1 MSLAG
6 SSAAPN
12 RRRVVV
18 TGLGIVSPVGNDVPT
33 FWQGLLGGKS
43 GAARLAS
50 FDLTDMEVTI
60 GCEVK
65 DFDPTRR
72 LDPKLAKRSDRFVQF
87 ALWAADEAVRAA
99 GLDVAKVDADRA
111 GVIVGSGMGG
121 VQVWESHH
129 AQFLQRG
136 PKRVSPLLI
145 PMMIPDMAAGQ
156 IAITYGLRGPNYDTT
171 SACASGAHATGVAFR
186 HILAGDADIIIAGG
200 TEAAITRFTV
210 AGFSNMGALSKRN
223 DAPEKASRPFD
234 RDRDGFVIAEG
245 CGIYVLEELGHAL
258 RRNAPIVCEI
268 AGYGATAD
276 GHHITA
282 PDPEGRGAIHA
293 MKMAIAEAGLQPE
306 EVDYVNAHGTSTPL
320 NDASEVKALIE
331 VFGAHAQK
339 MAVNST
345 KSMVGHGLGSAGAM
359 ELVAMALQLKHGKVH
374 ATVNFENPDDGVTM
388 DFVKDGPRD
397 QAIRAGISNSFGFG
411 GHNCCLCAKRFEQ

>member
-1 MSLAG
+1 MNRTG
-6 SSAAPN
+6 PSAASG
-12 RRRVVV
+12 RRVVV

-33 FWQGLLGGKS
+33 FWDSLMAGRVGT
-43 GAARLAS
+43 ARLEG
-50 FDLTDMEVTI
+50 FDLTDLDVTI
-60 GCEVK
+60 GAQVK
-65 DFDPTRR
+65 DFDPAARF
-72 LDPKLAKRSDRFVQF
+72 DPKLAKRSDRFVQF

-99 GLDVAKVDADRA
+99 GLDCAKLDADRA

-121 VQVWESHH
+121 VQVWEAHH

-186 HILAGDADIIIAGG
+186 HIVAGDADLMIAGG
-200 TEAAITRFTV
+200 SEAAITRFTV
-210 AGFSNMGALSKRN
+210 AGFANMGALSKRN
-223 DAPEKASRPFD
+223 DEPEKASRPFD

-245 CGIYVLEELGHAL
+245 CGVYILEELEHA
-258 RRNAPIVCEI
+258 RRRGAPIVCEI

-282 PDPEGRGAIHA
+282 PDPEGRGAINA
-293 MKMAIAEAGLQPE
+293 MRMAVADAGLRLE
-306 EVDYVNAHGTSTPL
+306 DIDYINAHGTSTPL
-320 NDASEVKALIE
+320 NDATEVKAIVDL
-331 VFGAHAQK
+331 FGAHAAQL
-339 MAVNST
+339 AVNST
-345 KSMVGHGLGSAGAM
+345 KSMIGHGLGSAGSM
-359 ELVAMALQLKHGKVH
+359 EFVAMALQIQRGRLH
-374 ATVNFENPDDGVTM
+374 ATVNFESPDDGVTL

-397 QAIRAGISNSFGFG
+397 AQIRAALSNSFGFG
-411 GHNCCLCAKRFEQ
+411 GHNCCLCVKAYRE